1 MPLIMKLTIVLIN
14 LLLIFTGFN
23 GIAQEIKIPKD
34 TIYLLF
40 KPNDG
45 SLPDYRGIKFRNEHG
60 LNFNLYKKEGL
71 IHPNNESSDTLAIKH
86 LKNYKMT
93 DIEDIDSLTNKWR
106 EKTKPLLIEKYG
118 NPYPPTMNKNNMF
131 VTYIIEKFEDYFVK
145 YRVYW
150 RHQKP

>member
-1 MPLIMKLTIVLIN
+1 M
-14 LLLIFTGFN
+14 FTGFN

-45 SLPDYRGIKFRNEHG
+45 SLPDYRGIKFRNKHG

-71 IHPNNESSDTLAIKH
+71 IHPKNEFSDTLAIKH
-86 LKNYKMT
+86 LKNYNMT
-93 DIEDIDSLTNKWR
+93 DIEDIDSLGKMWYKKNLD
-106 EKTKPLLIEKYG
+106 LLRKKYG
-118 NPYPPTMNKNNMF
+118 KLIAPHDKNGKF
-131 VTYIIEKFEDYFVK
+131 ITYIIEKFEDYFVK